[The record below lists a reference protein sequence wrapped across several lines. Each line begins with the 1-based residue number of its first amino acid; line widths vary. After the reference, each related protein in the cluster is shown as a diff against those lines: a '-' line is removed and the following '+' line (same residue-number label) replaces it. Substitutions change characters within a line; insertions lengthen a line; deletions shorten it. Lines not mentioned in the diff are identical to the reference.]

1 MATDTPVHFFDIT
14 STLPGPAKAWSV
26 NTFKTRMV
34 LNFKG
39 IPYTQSYISYPDIA
53 PLLSHYGVNPH
64 ASGAQYTFPAILHK
78 PSIDSNVHG
87 AMQDSL
93 AIATHLDQTFP
104 SPPLFPSGD
113 ASYALT
119 LAMIKLLGNVTEK
132 GEAIL
137 IPKVADLLDPRGQEY
152 FVRTRSVMFGKHL
165 PEVYPK
171 EESEVQEIIKA
182 ASEEMEPVAR
192 MLRGRHGK
200 RGPFLEGE
208 NPGYADIL
216 IVSFLAWV
224 EKTHNTLFQGL
235 VSIGE
240 GEVKALFDACLPW
253 VEGQGEIK
261 DWDIPK

>member
-14 STLPGPAKAWSV
+14 STLPEPAKAWSI

-53 PLLSHYGVNPH
+53 PLLSHYEVTPHTSGVP
-64 ASGAQYTFPAILHK
+64 YTLPAILHK
-78 PSIDSNVHG
+78 SSIDSNAHG

-93 AIATHLDQTFP
+93 PIATHLDQTFP

-113 ASYALT
+113 ASYALA
-119 LAMIKLLGNVTEK
+119 LGVIKLIANVTQK
-132 GEAIL
+132 GYVLL
-137 IPKVADLLDPRGQEY
+137 IPKTAKLLDPRGQEY
-152 FVRTRSVMFGKHL
+152 FIKTRSVMFGKHL

-171 EESEVQEIIKA
+171 EESEVQETIKA
-182 ASEEMEPVAR
+182 VKEEMEPVAR
-192 MLRGRHGK
+192 MLRGRPGK
-200 RGPFLEGE
+200 KGPFLEGE

-224 EKTHNTLFQGL
+224 EKVHGALFQEL

-253 VEGQGEIK
+253 VEGQGETK